1 MRAKRGVVRG
11 VSLTLVGVIAMTVL
25 AGCARKSEDFDEQLA
40 QDPAVASVEMG
51 DDGEYRITLDD
62 STSPKDLA
70 EVSDRLSELAEST
83 TDDEVELRLRLGGW
97 QWAVADEAAGREDL
111 ARAVGELAA
120 VDGILR
126 GEVWANEKSLSI
138 EAIAEAGVDP
148 AAVVTPLADAAA
160 AGPLSD
166 GVSLKV
172 SDVHERS
179 SVETQKPDELRAA
192 LESIPAVAA
201 VGPIQKYLLS
211 DDSLILRMRTPEA
224 AALASPLVTPL
235 ADGESPLEVNVTGGL
250 VTTPVLQEELA
261 GRVAAVLTPIDGVIG
276 ASIDTHGPKALHLS
290 VTTTDAASATAAE
303 QALLASP
310 DLPAFNS
317 LQLFVLKDDEPGTR
331 VTAKTMS
338 DAGFVGNFDAA
349 LTLADTEGVDSVAF
363 GPLELD
369 IVIEEGADPVDLAPA
384 IKAVALRGQETEI
397 FRATSWGPHSD
408 RTVYNFTVTGNL
420 HPNLVE
426 GRGDHEDEFID
437 AWNDAPAL

>member
-1 MRAKRGVVRG
+1 
-11 VSLTLVGVIAMTVL
+11 
-25 AGCARKSEDFDEQLA
+25 
-40 QDPAVASVEMG
+40 
-51 DDGEYRITLDD
+51 
-62 STSPKDLA
+62 
-70 EVSDRLSELAEST
+70 
-83 TDDEVELRLRLGGW
+83 
-97 QWAVADEAAGREDL
+97 
-111 ARAVGELAA
+111 
-120 VDGILR
+120 
-126 GEVWANEKSLSI
+126 
-138 EAIAEAGVDP
+138 
-148 AAVVTPLADAAA
+148 
-160 AGPLSD
+160 
-166 GVSLKV
+166 
-172 SDVHERS
+172 
-179 SVETQKPDELRAA
+179 
-192 LESIPAVAA
+192 
-201 VGPIQKYLLS
+201 
-211 DDSLILRMRTPEA
+211 
-224 AALASPLVTPL
+224 LASPLVTPL

-261 GRVAAVLTPIDGVIG
+261 GRLAAVLTPIDGVIG

-408 RTVYNFTVTGNL
+408 RTVYNFTVTGDL